1 MSARGEAKPTG
12 VLFVCLGNICRS
24 PLAKCIFEAKVQERN
39 ISDLFHIDS
48 CGTGGWHAG
57 SGADPRSVAVA
68 AFHELDLVHTARQVC
83 ASSDIAFDF
92 VIAMDRANR
101 KDLIRLGFPADSVHL
116 MRQFDPALHASTTR
130 EIDLDVPDPY
140 YGGDSG
146 FETVYSMLN
155 DACEGLIEACLASR
169 KTQK

>member
-1 MSARGEAKPTG
+1 MNASEETKPMG

-39 ISDLFHIDS
+39 LTHCFYIDS

-57 SGADPRSVAVA
+57 HDADSRSVAVA
-68 AFHELDLVHTARQVC
+68 ASHGLALVHTARQVRV
-83 ASSDIAFDF
+83 ARDIDFDF

-101 KDLIRLGFPADSVHL
+101 KDLMKLGFHAASVHL
-116 MRQFDPALHASTTR
+116 MRQFDPAIAVASTH
-130 EIDLDVPDPY
+130 ESDFDVPDPY

-146 FETVYSMLN
+146 FETVYSMLD
-155 DACEGLIEACLASR
+155 DACDGLISACLASR
-169 KTQK
+169 KLPS